1 MDLGVT
7 MSPEVFEEKLEQ
19 AEDPRHEVATW
30 NTRRFP
36 TRLTPGWTNR
46 LFVASAGAWQGYFE
60 LSGDVLWNPEDEGA
74 PYALIFNPHRWT
86 PIAPVP
92 VSHFRGWRYLES
104 PPSPAPR
111 KPTPTKAP
119 VRPDTKS

>member
-30 NTRRFP
+30 NTRRLP

-46 LFVASAGAWQGYFE
+46 LFV
-60 LSGDVLWNPEDEGA
+60 LWNPQDESA
-74 PYALIFNPHRWT
+74 PYALIFNPRRWT
-86 PIAPVP
+86 PLPPVP
-92 VSHFRGWRYLES
+92 VPRFRGWRYLES
-104 PPSPAPR
+104 APRPAPR
-111 KPTPTKAP
+111 RPTLTMPP
-119 VRPDTKS
+119 IRPDTKP

>member
-74 PYALIFNPHRWT
+74 PYALIFNPRRWT
-86 PIAPVP
+86 AIAPVP
-92 VSHFRGWRYLES
+92 VPRFCGWRYLES

-111 KPTPTKAP
+111 RPTPTKAP
-119 VRPDTKS
+119 IRPDTKS